1 MQRGVFLLDFS
12 DLCEQIRMKSLLS
25 QSDFLHEIGVSF
37 STADRCGN
45 GKTITKIF
53 ELNFSVNHNIHFAV
67 DIYISKDDKN
77 RNGVT
82 NDAYH

>member
-1 MQRGVFLLDFS
+1 MRLGFLFLL
-12 DLCEQIRMKSLLS
+12 QIDVEM
-25 QSDFLHEIGVSF
+25 E
-37 STADRCGN
+37 
-45 GKTITKIF
+45 KTITKIF